1 MCSLEGL
8 YSRNIESIPKTV
20 TFIVNEQDNK
30 FEKSVIIL
38 KICPAALSDSS

>member
-20 TFIVNEQDNK
+20 TFIVNEQDN
-30 FEKSVIIL
+30 II
-38 KICPAALSDSS
+38 

>member
-20 TFIVNEQDNK
+20 TFIVNEQDN
-30 FEKSVIIL
+30 IIW
-38 KICPAALSDSS
+38 KESDHTKDLSCSIIW

>member
-20 TFIVNEQDNK
+20 TFIVNEQDN
-30 FEKSVIIL
+30 IIW
-38 KICPAALSDSS
+38 KECDHAKDLSCSIIW